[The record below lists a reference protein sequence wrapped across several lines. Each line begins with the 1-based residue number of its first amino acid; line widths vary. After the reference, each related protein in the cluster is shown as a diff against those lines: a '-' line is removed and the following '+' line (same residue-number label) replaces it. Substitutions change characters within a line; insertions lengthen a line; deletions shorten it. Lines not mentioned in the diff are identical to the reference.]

1 MSLEL
6 ENTEKKE
13 FSLEESITAVESII
27 KQMEDSDVSLED
39 SFKLYQQGIEQL
51 KACNGMLDAVEKQM
65 LIIGQNGDLSE
76 F

>member
-1 MSLEL
+1 MSLEF

-13 FSLEESITAVESII
+13 QSLEQVMTGVESII
-27 KQMEDSDVSLED
+27 RQMEASDVSLEE

-51 KACNGMLDAVEKQM
+51 KACNEMLDAVEKQM
-65 LIIGQNGDLSE
+65 LVIGQNGDLSE

>member
-1 MSLEL
+1 MSFEL

-13 FSLEESITAVESII
+13 LSLEEAIAEVETII
-27 KQMEDSDVSLED
+27 RQMEASDVSLED
-39 SFKLYQQGIEQL
+39 SFGLYQQGIEQL
-51 KACNGMLDAVEKQM
+51 KACNEMLDAVEKQM

>member
-1 MSLEL
+1 MSLEFD
-6 ENTEKKE
+6 NTEKKE
-13 FSLEESITAVESII
+13 ASLEEAMALVEAVI
-27 KQMEDSDVSLED
+27 KQMEASEISLEE

-51 KACNGMLDAVEKQM
+51 KACNGMLDTVEKQM

>member
-13 FSLEESITAVESII
+13 LSFEEAIAEVESII
-27 KQMEDSDVSLED
+27 RQMEASDVSLED
-39 SFKLYQQGIEQL
+39 SFRLYQQGIEQL
-51 KACNGMLDAVEKQM
+51 KSCNGMLDAVEKQM
-65 LIIGQNGDLSE
+65 LIMTQRGELSE

>member
-1 MSLEL
+1 MSLEF
-6 ENTEKKE
+6 ENTEKKGA
-13 FSLEESITAVESII
+13 SLEEAITEVEAII
-27 KQMEDSDVSLED
+27 KQMEASDVSLED

-65 LIIGQNGDLSE
+65 LIMRQNGDLSE

>member
-6 ENTEKKE
+6 ENAEKKE
-13 FSLEESITAVESII
+13 LSLEQAISEVETII
-27 KQMEDSDVSLED
+27 RQMEASDISLED

-51 KACNGMLDAVEKQM
+51 KSCNGMLDTVEKQM